1 MNQGSLYQRTHQ
13 LNWANQ
19 CHVHLPVHI
28 PNSLLRA
35 TGNPASPAVHL
46 SRHESSAKLWFME
59 SHHWRNMRSFIIHTV
74 CNFAVLNS
82 NCPTTRKHP
91 CLGCRSWKKGKKS
104 MFTVFSCTFSRSSLQ
119 LTNLCLWALVLC
131 WLNILNDSRS
141 PRLSETSPSL
151 PPCSANHLGKRG
163 ILLWHKNG
171 VKPRHLSRF
180 DFQA

>member
-91 CLGCRSWKKGKKS
+91 CLGCRSWKKGKKINVHS
-104 MFTVFSCTFSRSSLQ
+104 VFMHIQPKQPAINQSLLMGSCFMLAQHFEWFQVSQTFWNIAVASAVFSK
-119 LTNLCLWALVLC
+119 
-131 WLNILNDSRS
+131 
-141 PRLSETSPSL
+141 
-151 PPCSANHLGKRG
+151 PP
-163 ILLWHKNG
+163 W
-171 VKPRHLSRF
+171 
-180 DFQA
+180 